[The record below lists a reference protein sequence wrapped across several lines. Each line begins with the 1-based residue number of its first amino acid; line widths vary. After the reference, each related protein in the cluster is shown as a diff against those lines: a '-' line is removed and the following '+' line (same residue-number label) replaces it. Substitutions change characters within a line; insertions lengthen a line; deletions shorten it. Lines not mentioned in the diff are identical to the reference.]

1 MKNNTQQATE
11 FLTSLRGQYII
22 SQALCLAIVKMND
35 DTAGRPHMREE
46 SNISDMEYLRDELFP
61 IYKAVQTLDA
71 AVRDDAKND
80 GNPAA
85 TDQWLTEESNNDK

>member
-1 MKNNTQQATE
+1 MTDPNAMLFASTV
-11 FLTSLRGQYII
+11 RGQYIL
-22 SQALCLAIVKMND
+22 SQALCLAITKLND
-35 DTAGRPHMREE
+35 DTAGRPHLREE

-80 GNPAA
+80 GNAA
-85 TDQWLTEESNNDK
+85 AVKEGRQQ